1 MVFSLASLVKSRLAE
16 PKLDELGKSESASK
30 GSPIANRSVEL
41 PATDLD
47 NITVLTRKLPNR
59 PILPWNHF
67 DSPWLKVAPKG
78 GSKLRYKPVKQTSRE
93 LLGNPEQAN

>member
-16 PKLDELGKSESASK
+16 PKLDELGKSDAGLK
-30 GSPIANRSVEL
+30 GSTLANRNVKF
-41 PATDLD
+41 PADLD

-67 DSPWLKVAPKG
+67 DSPWLKVAPKVAPN
-78 GSKLRYKPVKQTSRE
+78 LETTQ
-93 LLGNPEQAN
+93 